1 MARQLFTSE
10 GAPCLKC
17 HMTGDPKHDAKATA
31 PNFTVARERLK
42 PGWTKRWILDP
53 AVMAPGTAMP
63 SGLFRHDGDRWVF
76 AGPTPASFHG
86 LHQGPGRPAG
96 ALHVPVHAGGTGPA
110 ALQRRAAVR
119 RDFDAEARRRRG
131 TRGEAI

>member
-31 PNFTVARERLK
+31 PNFTVAKERLQ

-53 AVMAPGTAMP
+53 ALMAPGTAMP
-63 SGLFRHDGDRWVF
+63 SGLFRRDGDRWVF
-76 AGPTPASFHG
+76 AGPTPASFNG
-86 LHQGPGRPAG
+86 YTKDQADLLVRYMFQFTPEELNRLRSSAG
-96 ALHVPVHAGGTGPA
+96 AGAGKP
-110 ALQRRAAVR
+110 
-119 RDFDAEARRRRG
+119 
-131 TRGEAI
+131 